1 VLRLCCLGSVRS
13 VKGLANVYVMV
24 LLTGEIRAVEQDCK
38 TLQTDD
44 ADNTDTA
51 QEKVSKC
58 KSIFVDR

>member
-1 VLRLCCLGSVRS
+1 
-13 VKGLANVYVMV
+13 MV
-24 LLTGEIRAVEQDCK
+24 LLTGEVRAVEQDCK

-58 KSIFVDR
+58 NSIFVDR